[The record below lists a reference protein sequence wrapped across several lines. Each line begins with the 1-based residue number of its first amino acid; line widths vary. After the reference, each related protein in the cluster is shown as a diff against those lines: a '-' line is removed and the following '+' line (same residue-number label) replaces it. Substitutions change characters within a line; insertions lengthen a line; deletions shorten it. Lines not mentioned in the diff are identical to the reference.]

1 MNERPGLSRIGIIEA
16 AVRVADRGGLTAVSM
31 RNVGKEL
38 GVEAMSLYHHVANKD
53 DLLDGLADWIFA
65 GIVLPGPGEPWRPA
79 MLHRATSA
87 RNVLARHP
95 WSLTLIESRRSPG
108 LSLLRH
114 HDAVLGCLRTNGFPV
129 ALASHAFSVID
140 AYVYGFV
147 LTELKLPF
155 ASADGAE
162 EFASEIDVPADAYPY
177 LAEMVGELVIGK
189 DYSFA
194 DEFDYGLGLI
204 LDELDRRRRRV
215 EE

>member
-1 MNERPGLSRIGIIEA
+1 
-16 AVRVADRGGLTAVSM
+16 
-31 RNVGKEL
+31 
-38 GVEAMSLYHHVANKD
+38 
-53 DLLDGLADWIFA
+53 
-65 GIVLPGPGEPWRPA
+65 VLPGPGEPWRPA

-95 WSLTLIESRRSPG
+95 WALTLIESRRSPG
-108 LSLLRH
+108 PSLLRH